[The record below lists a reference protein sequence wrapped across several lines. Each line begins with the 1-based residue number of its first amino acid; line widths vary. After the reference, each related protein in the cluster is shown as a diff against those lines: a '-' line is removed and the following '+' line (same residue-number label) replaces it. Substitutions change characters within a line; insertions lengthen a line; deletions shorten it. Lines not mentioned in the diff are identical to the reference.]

1 MGFYGEYLNQPL
13 ASDFDLLAAE
23 RKRQLQAISDLRGG
37 RDVLV
42 FAADLNKE
50 SPLTSIGYVDILPIN
65 DQLANL
71 KGPALD
77 LILETPGGSGEV
89 AEDIIRILR
98 GKYLDLAVIV
108 PGWAKSAGTIMA
120 MAADEILMGPTSA
133 LGPIDAQLLWQG
145 KRFSA
150 DALLEGF
157 RKIKKEV
164 EDSGVLNKAYIPML
178 QGISPGELQSA
189 QNALDFATTLV
200 TEWLAHYKF
209 KNWTQHS
216 STGRLVTDEEKR
228 NRANQIAAE
237 LCNHKNWLTHGRS
250 IKLEDLQ
257 TMRLLVTDYT
267 ADAKLSEAINR
278 YYALLHMAF
287 SSNLYKLY
295 ETPTSQIYK
304 FQMPIVP
311 PPQLQRPPGTE
322 IAELDLECCKCH
334 SRFKIQA
341 NLGRTQPIKPGSIPF
356 PPDNKLKCPRC
367 GAEHDLSDARRQLQA
382 QAKKPVI

>member
-1 MGFYGEYLNQPL
+1 MGFYGDYLNQPL

-23 RKRQLQAISDLRGG
+23 RKRQLYAISDLRSG

-50 SPLTSIGYVDILPIN
+50 TPLTSIGYVDILPIN

-71 KGPALD
+71 KGDALD
-77 LILETPGGSGEV
+77 LILETPGGSGES

-98 GKYLDLAVIV
+98 GRYPDLAVIV

-133 LGPIDAQLLWQG
+133 LGPIDAQLFWQG

-164 EDSGVLNKAYIPML
+164 EDTGVLNKAYIPML

-189 QNALDFATTLV
+189 QNALDFATKLV
-200 TEWLAHYKF
+200 TEWLTHYKF
-209 KNWTQHS
+209 KNWTTHS
-216 STGRLVTDEEKR
+216 STGQVVTDEEKR
-228 NRANQIAAE
+228 QRANQIAGE
-237 LCNHKNWLTHGRS
+237 LCNHKQWLTHGRS
-250 IKLEDLQ
+250 IKLEDLRA
-257 TMRLLVTDYT
+257 MRLLVTDYSK
-267 ADAKLSEAINR
+267 DAKLSEAINR
-278 YYALLHMAF
+278 YYTLLHMAF
-287 SSNLYKLY
+287 GSNLYKLY

-304 FQMPIVP
+304 FQMPSVP
-311 PPQLQRPPGTE
+311 PPQLQKPDAE
-322 IAELDLECCKCH
+322 MAELDLECNKCR
-334 SRFKIQA
+334 SRFKVQA
-341 NLGRTQPIKPGSIPF
+341 NLGRVQPIKPGFIPF
-356 PPDNKLKCPRC
+356 PTDNKLKCPSC
-367 GAEHDLSDARRQLQA
+367 GAEHDLSDTRRQLQS
-382 QAKKPVI
+382 QTKKPVV